1 MNRHVPIHFLLLVI
15 LEEMIIKQRSE
26 SFGKDSRK
34 EQSDRS
40 GRKEKPEFSPCRTK
54 KGEKS

>member
-1 MNRHVPIHFLLLVI
+1 VI